1 MNWSITLLMHGRI
14 LPFREQILQMAL
26 RIPLKLD
33 FLALTLLNSSLIANL
48 QMLVHFLTMILLMD
62 GLLERLPLS
71 QATLNSDKDSV

>member
-71 QATLNSDKDSV
+71 QATLNSDKASV